1 MTPSSS
7 TTRVPARSLEKALA
21 FVKAGGRL
29 CIRTYVRITVIDAKA
44 LARFERA
51 NEWLLK
57 EEGESYRLRRGRGS
71 VYLLP
76 GQLEAI
82 NEGSFRFGA

>member
-1 MTPSSS
+1 MTIP
-7 TTRVPARSLEKALA
+7 TTSVPPRSLEKALT
-21 FVKAGGRL
+21 FVRAGGRL
-29 CIRTYVRITVIDAKA
+29 CVRTAIRITVIDAKV

-51 NEWLLK
+51 GEWLLK
-57 EEGESYRLRRGRGS
+57 EEGESYRLRSGLGS

-82 NEGSFRFGA
+82 TG